1 MERGYTTMN
10 NETALQRLIGDE
22 QAKNLIEDLREL
34 QQEFEDGEVDPAIE
48 GWELALEFGVEDI
61 PVLIEELQT
70 DDGG

>member
-1 MERGYTTMN
+1 MT

-22 QAKNLIEDLREL
+22 QRDELLADLKDL
-34 QQEFEDGEVDPAIE
+34 QQQVEDGEVNPAVE

-61 PVLIEELQT
+61 PILIEELED